1 MFRLSAVTKTSGIV
15 KHAHGVKVKVLDS
28 DRDHPFGERV
38 PGEVCEHMFSGLIEH
53 HGRRYLQ
60 VEVIE
65 PGVYQSYVGDHALK
79 VDEVHKPGQVLNYM
93 VNNITML
100 EEVEGE

>member
-65 PGVYQSYVGDHALK
+65 PGLYQSYVGDHALK

-100 EEVEGE
+100 EEIHD